1 MTHSLR
7 FALDLRGA
15 CNFTPSQ
22 SSDGSVSPIY
32 GRPYGIIDTF
42 FRGAYKPDNPIGIT
56 MLEEEASS
64 GWFQCLKMP

>member
-1 MTHSLR
+1 MGDETIFDVPGYSRH
-7 FALDLRGA
+7 
-15 CNFTPSQ
+15 FTPGQAANRLMSA
-22 SSDGSVSPIY
+22 IY